1 MNWEWISEAMDK
13 KIINT
18 DKIIIAVDG
27 PAASG
32 KGTIAKKIAKNF
44 NLAHMDSGKLYRASA
59 LFLLNSNF
67 DLEDEDLVVRE
78 IKNFNFK
85 NISFKNKNLLF
96 S

>member
-1 MNWEWISEAMDK
+1 MDK

-67 DLEDEDLVVRE
+67 DLEDEITNSVLLTHNGEVRLE
-78 IKNFNFK
+78 QFK
-85 NISFKNKNLLF
+85 
-96 S
+96 

>member
-67 DLEDEDLVVRE
+67 DLEDE
-78 IKNFNFK
+78 IIYNFYQN
-85 NISFKNKNLLF
+85 NNL
-96 S
+96 